1 MNSFS
6 RTARAHANIAL
17 IKYWGKRH
25 IPLNLPAVGSI
36 SLTLEAL
43 TTTTTVS
50 FSPNLDGDSLF
61 LNDIRANDK
70 QGKRVFEFLDRIRGL
85 ANISHYAAVRSENNF
100 PTGAGLASSAS
111 GFAALA
117 VAAAGA
123 ARLDLPSTKLSE
135 LARLGSGSAA
145 RSIFGGFVEMHLG
158 EEEDGSDAIATQIEN
173 KDYWPLELLILITS
187 TEHKKIGSTE
197 GMNRTA
203 ETSPFYQQWVDTG
216 PKDMRAM
223 KDAISSK
230 DFSYLGELTEY
241 SCLKMHAL
249 AMAAN
254 PGIIYWNPLT
264 MRLIE
269 TVREMR
275 AGGLEAY
282 FTIDAGPQVKV
293 ICKPEDSE
301 QLRAKLREIPGIK
314 SILHTRLGGPAKLL
328 DS

>member
-17 IKYWGKRH
+17 IKYWGKRY

-43 TTTTTVS
+43 TTTTTVA
-50 FSPNLDGDSLF
+50 FRPDLAADSLF
-61 LNDIRANDK
+61 LNDIQANDK
-70 QGKRVFEFLDRIRGL
+70 QSKRVFEFLDRIRDL
-85 ANISHYAAVRSENNF
+85 ANISHFATVHSENNF

-123 ARLDLPSTKLSE
+123 AKLDLSNSKLSE

-158 EEEDGSDAIATQIEN
+158 AKKDGSDAVATQIEN

-203 ETSPFYQQWVDTG
+203 ETSPYYQQWVDTG

-223 KDAISSK
+223 KDAISRK

-269 TVREMR
+269 TVRELR

-293 ICKPEDSE
+293 ICKPENSE